1 MNKTPFLSGKMLAA
15 LCVCALL
22 TACGNDYAPGTQS
35 QRLPACSAEGSIF
48 ADTPFDEWADLYHGK
63 VSAAVESHLD
73 TLRNASEL
81 PLQCTAE
88 EYADVVP
95 ATTALREIAAYLPGY
110 REGNKLESLNEAD
123 IGAVMLEFLRVYEC
137 SMLERKSY
145 LLIRIP
151 QEEGTMMSWELLDI
165 KKEQEQKIDDELNVS
180 RATMEKTMALVGGY
194 DRLRPLALDVECIK
208 RASLDLRNVL
218 GLASDASSCLPKAW
232 DTHGSLRDLAE

>member
-1 MNKTPFLSGKMLAA
+1 MNKTTFTVGKTLAA
-15 LCVCALL
+15 LCACAMLA
-22 TACGNDYAPGTQS
+22 ACGNDTAPGTQS
-35 QRLPACSAEGSIF
+35 QRLPACSAKGSIF
-48 ADTPFDEWADLYHGK
+48 ADAPFDEWADLYHGK
-63 VSAAVESHLD
+63 VSAAVEAHLD
-73 TLRNASEL
+73 TLRNAAEL

-95 ATTALREIAAYLPGY
+95 ATTELREIAGYLPGY
-110 REGNKLESLNEAD
+110 REGNKLEELNESD
-123 IGAVMLEFLRVYEC
+123 VGAVMLEFLRVYEC

-151 QEEGTMMSWELLDI
+151 QEEGPMMSWELLDI
-165 KKEQEQKIDDELNVS
+165 KKEQEATIDRELDVS

-218 GLASDASSCLPKAW
+218 GLASDASSCLPKVW
-232 DTHGSLRDLAE
+232 DTHGSLRDLPE